1 MSALFTEIFPL
12 REDALPRLYA
22 YIPRFKGDV
31 GRIGG
36 KLAYRLRKSLG
47 GHWQWMFGR
56 IVTNVA
62 PNPVK
67 LLMTV
72 DEIKAAAPKVFGHLE
87 LLEEDVR
94 WRATP
99 EAQAEFAIR
108 GPLDALDANIR
119 DALEKVQFPV
129 KNVRVERECKARAWV
144 IGGVPAV
151 SLSIVTRL
159 VYTHSIRE
167 FAATLAKPAE
177 LVGLSVADQ
186 TSTLY
191 GEIIKVV
198 GDLKSQRER
207 LIGLSQRQAMR
218 DLLRDAPDDT
228 LVLRIESKG
237 EQYDYAASAL
247 HLLVTYDT
255 VKRFDVIP
263 DQVERALQIN
273 PSLRAQMVKVAADIA
288 KAADLLN
295 SAYSQQNAPERFTHS
310 APNPALMWGSGK
322 VRPYNHDELGV
333 EFARNGAF
341 AALKRPLRLLTM
353 NALGD
358 DGDLFVEAMGRELQ
372 RTYKVALQVV
382 KARKLNVVSEQNIDS
397 GVRAIAKEDGDA
409 LIAFFPDDPEMGDDL
424 PPNDRY
430 LKMQAVARGVPSL
443 IVHQSTM
450 NKLEATPLL
459 LMGLLARAG
468 AAPFAFEE
476 PLPYADRILGLA
488 LHRAAKK
495 DGEHLSTMLRIYNN
509 RGVCLGWRA
518 ANAVI
523 APGDALPESVL
534 NVLLPPNEITM
545 KRTLIHVYG
554 ALRPADAAALTRWE
568 EHHDAAL
575 YPVDV
580 VPRGNPRLYN
590 FAGSKIEMPQ
600 RGSAFLINEREAL
613 VVAGGAPYHATPQP
627 LHIRSHAQIQLGQVL
642 DSVMSMALLHHGTL
656 QIPRLPV
663 TLATSEEWADGVE
676 RGLFPQDS
684 TGTRLWW
691 L

>member
-12 REDALPRLYA
+12 REAALPHLYA
-22 YIPRFKGDV
+22 YTPRYKGDA

-47 GHWQWMFGR
+47 GYWQWMYGR
-56 IVTNVA
+56 IVSDVT

-67 LLMTV
+67 LLMAL
-72 DEIKAAAPKVFGHLE
+72 DEIKMSAPKVFNPLE

-108 GPLDALDANIR
+108 GPLDALDATIR

-144 IGGVPAV
+144 IGDAPAV

-167 FAATLAKPAE
+167 YAATLAKVSE

-186 TSTLY
+186 TSTLQ
-191 GEIIKVV
+191 GDIVKVV

-207 LIGLSQRQAMR
+207 LVVLSQRQAMR
-218 DLLRDAPDDT
+218 DLLLGAPDDT

-237 EQYDYAASAL
+237 EHYDYAASAL
-247 HLLVTYDT
+247 HLIVTYDT
-255 VKRFDVIP
+255 VKRFAVIP
-263 DQVERALQIN
+263 DQIERVLQIN
-273 PSLRAQMVKVAADIA
+273 PSLRAQMVKIAADIA
-288 KAADLLN
+288 KNADLLH
-295 SAYSQQNAPERFTHS
+295 SAYSQQNAPERFVHN
-310 APNPALMWGSGK
+310 APKPALMWGGGK

-333 EFARNGAF
+333 EFARNSPF
-341 AALKRPLRLLTM
+341 ANLKHPIRLMAM

-358 DGDLFVEAMGRELQ
+358 DGDLYIQAIERELQ
-372 RTYKVALQVV
+372 RTYKVSLQVV
-382 KARKLNVVSEQNIDS
+382 KTRKLNVVSEQNIDS
-397 GVRAIAKEDGDA
+397 GVRAIAKEDGDV
-409 LIAFFPDDPEMGDDL
+409 LIAFFPDDPDLGDDL

-430 LKMQAVARGVPSL
+430 LKMQAVARGIPSL

-450 NKLEATPLL
+450 NRLEATPHL
-459 LMGLLARAG
+459 LMGLMARAG

-488 LHRAAKK
+488 VQRMTKK
-495 DGEHLSTMLRIYNN
+495 DGEHLHTMLRIYSN

-518 ANAVI
+518 ANAVV
-523 APGDALPESVL
+523 AAGDPIPDTLLAI
-534 NVLLPPNEITM
+534 LLPPNEIRM
-545 KRTLIHVYG
+545 KRTMIHVYG
-554 ALRPADAAALTRWE
+554 ALRASDVTALTRWE
-568 EHHDAAL
+568 EEHDAAL

-580 VPRGNPRLYN
+580 IPRGNPRLYS
-590 FAGSKIEMPQ
+590 FAGSKVEMPA
-600 RGSAFLINEREAL
+600 RGSAFLVNEREAL
-613 VVAGGAPYHATPQP
+613 LVAGGAPSHATPQP
-627 LHIRSHAQIQLGQVL
+627 LHIRSHAPIQLAQVL
-642 DSVMSMALLHHGTL
+642 DSVLSMALLHHGAL
-656 QIPRLPV
+656 QVPRLPV
-663 TLATSEEWADGVE
+663 TLAASEEWADGVE
-676 RGLFPQDS
+676 RGLFPDENA
-684 TGTRLWW
+684 GTRLWW

>member
-12 REDALPRLYA
+12 REAALPRLYA
-22 YIPRFKGDV
+22 YIPRYKGDA

-36 KLAYRLRKSLG
+36 KLAYRLRKALG
-47 GHWQWMFGR
+47 GHWQWMYGR
-56 IVTNVA
+56 IVSDVT

-67 LLMTV
+67 LLMAI
-72 DEIKAAAPKVFGHLE
+72 DEIKLAAPKVFNQLE
-87 LLEEDVR
+87 LLEEDMR
-94 WRATP
+94 WRTTP

-108 GPLDALDANIR
+108 GPLDTLDAAIR

-129 KNVRVERECKARAWV
+129 RNVRVERECKARAWV
-144 IGGVPAV
+144 IGDSPAV

-159 VYTHSIRE
+159 VYTHSIRDYV
-167 FAATLAKPAE
+167 ATLAKPAE
-177 LVGLSVADQ
+177 MVGLSVADQ
-186 TSTLY
+186 TSTLQ
-191 GEIIKVV
+191 GEIVKVV

-237 EQYDYAASAL
+237 EHYDYAASAL

-288 KAADLLN
+288 KNADLLN
-295 SAYSQQNAPERFTHS
+295 SAYSQQNAPERFTQN
-310 APNPALMWGSGK
+310 APKPSLMWGGGK

-333 EFARNGAF
+333 EFARSGAF
-341 AALKRPLRLLTM
+341 STLKRPLRLLAM

-358 DGDLFVEAMGRELQ
+358 DGDLYVEALERELQ
-372 RTYKVALQVV
+372 RTYNVSLQLI
-382 KARKLNVVSEQNIDS
+382 KSRKLNVVSEQNIDS
-397 GVRAIAKEDGDA
+397 GVRAIAKEEGDV
-409 LIAFFPDDPEMGDDL
+409 LIAFFPDDPDLGDDL

-430 LKMQAVARGVPSL
+430 LKMQAVARGIPSL

-450 NKLEATPLL
+450 NRLEATPML

-468 AAPFAFEE
+468 ATPFAFEE
-476 PLPYADRILGLA
+476 PLPYADRILGLS
-488 LHRAAKK
+488 LHRMVKK
-495 DGEHLSTMLRIYNN
+495 DGEHLHAMLRIYSN

-518 ANAVI
+518 ANAVGK
-523 APGDALPESVL
+523 AGDAIPETIL
-534 NVLLPPNEITM
+534 AVLLPPNEITM
-545 KRTLIHVYG
+545 KRTMIHVYG
-554 ALRPADAAALTRWE
+554 ALRASDAAALTRWE
-568 EHHDAAL
+568 EQHDAAL

-580 VPRGNPRLYN
+580 IPRGNPRLYS
-590 FAGSKIEMPQ
+590 FAGNKIEMPA
-600 RGSAFLINEREAL
+600 RGSAFLVNEREAL
-613 VVAGGAPYHATPQP
+613 LVAGGAPSNATPQP
-627 LHIRSHAQIQLGQVL
+627 LHIRSHAPIQLAQVL
-642 DSVMSMALLHHGTL
+642 ESVMSMALLHHGAL
-656 QIPRLPV
+656 QVPRLPV
-663 TLATSEEWADGVE
+663 TLAASEEWADGVE
-676 RGLFPQDS
+676 RGLFPEES
-684 TGTRLWW
+684 VGTRLWW